1 MGTVIFKF
9 TGMIFATYPI
19 TKVLIPVAKNYGC
32 RGCMNMK
39 GKMKAI
45 VKNEAGAGAVLKEVT
60 IPEIGP
66 HDVLVETRAVSICG
80 TDLHIYN
87 WDQWSAG
94 RVKPPLIIGHEI
106 AGKIVEVGGEVEDWK
121 VGDYVSVEC
130 HRVCGHCYQCR
141 TGQAHLCRNYTI
153 LGVDFDGVFAD
164 YVRVPAANLWRNKES
179 LPPEVAS
186 LQDPIGNAVLTTLSH
201 EVSTK
206 TVVVM
211 GCGAIGMF
219 CVGIAAASGAEKIYA
234 VDVNDYRLSIAK
246 RMGATEIIN
255 VRYTDVVGAV
265 MEDTGGEGVDILLE
279 LSGSAQALKNGLR
292 LVKNGGAV
300 SLLSVYP
307 EEVSIDLS
315 NDVVFKGLTIK
326 GITGRRMW
334 DTWYKTAALLNSG
347 SLDVSPI
354 ITHKLPMDRFEEGF
368 QAMKAG
374 ECGKVILYP

>member
-1 MGTVIFKF
+1 M
-9 TGMIFATYPI
+9 Y
-19 TKVLIPVAKNYGC
+19 
-32 RGCMNMK
+32 

-45 VKNEAGAGAVLKEVT
+45 VKNETGTGAVLKEVK

-66 HDVLVETRAVSICG
+66 HDVLVETKAVSICG

-87 WDQWSAG
+87 WDQWSAR

-106 AGKIVEVGGEVEDWK
+106 AGKIVEVGGEVEGWK
-121 VGDYVSVEC
+121 AGDYVSIEC
-130 HRVCGHCYQCR
+130 HKICGQCYQCR

-164 YVRVPAANLWRNKES
+164 YVKVPATNLWNNKET

-201 EVSTK
+201 EISTK

-234 VDVNDYRLSIAK
+234 VDVNDYRLDIAK
-246 RMGATEIIN
+246 KMGASVTLN
-255 VRYTDVVGAV
+255 ALRTDIVDAI
-265 MEDTGGEGVDILLE
+265 MEDTSGDGVDVLLE
-279 LSGSAQALKNGLR
+279 MSGSAEALKKGLKV
-292 LVKNGGAV
+292 VKNGGSV

-307 EEVSIDLS
+307 EEVCLDLS

-347 SLDVSPI
+347 SLDVSPV
-354 ITHKLPMDRFEEGF
+354 ITHRLPMERFEEGF
-368 QAMKAG
+368 QAMNAG

>member
-1 MGTVIFKF
+1 M
-9 TGMIFATYPI
+9 Y
-19 TKVLIPVAKNYGC
+19 
-32 RGCMNMK
+32 

-45 VKNEAGAGAVLKEVT
+45 VKDEAGTGLVLKEVK

-66 HDVLVETRAVSICG
+66 HEVLIETMAVSICG

-87 WDQWSAG
+87 WDQWSAQ

-106 AGKIVEVGGEVEDWK
+106 AGKIVEVGGEVEGWK

-130 HRVCGHCYQCR
+130 HKICGQCYQCR

-164 YVRVPAANLWRNKES
+164 YVKVPATNLWKNKET

-201 EVSTK
+201 EISTK

-246 RMGATEIIN
+246 KMGASVTIN
-255 VRYTDVVGAV
+255 ALRTDVVEAI
-265 MEDTGGEGVDILLE
+265 MEDTGGEGVDVLLE
-279 LSGSAQALKNGLR
+279 MSGSAEALKKGLKV
-292 LVKNGGAV
+292 VKNGGSV

-307 EEVSIDLS
+307 EEVSLDLS

-347 SLDVSPI
+347 SLDVSPV
-354 ITHKLPMDRFEEGF
+354 ITHKLPMERFEEGF
-368 QAMKAG
+368 QAMNAG

>member
-1 MGTVIFKF
+1 
-9 TGMIFATYPI
+9 
-19 TKVLIPVAKNYGC
+19 
-32 RGCMNMK
+32 MK

-45 VKNEAGAGAVLKEVT
+45 VKNEAGAGAVLKEVK
-60 IPEIGP
+60 IPEVGP
-66 HDVLVETRAVSICG
+66 HDVLVEAEAVSICG

-87 WDQWSAG
+87 WDNWSAN
-94 RVKPPLIIGHEI
+94 RIKPPLIIGHEI
-106 AGKIVEVGGEVEDWK
+106 AGKIVEVGGEVEGWK

-130 HRVCGHCYQCR
+130 HKICGQCYQCR
-141 TGQAHLCRNYTI
+141 TGQAHLCRNYSI

-164 YVRVPAANLWRNKES
+164 YVRVPATNLWRNKES
-179 LPPEVAS
+179 LPSEVAS

-201 EVSTK
+201 DISTK
-206 TVVVM
+206 TVIVM

-219 CVGIAAASGAEKIYA
+219 CVGIAAAVGAEKIYA
-234 VDVNDYRLSIAK
+234 VDVNDYRLGIAEK
-246 RMGATEIIN
+246 MGAAVVIN
-255 VRYTDVVGAV
+255 ALRTDVVDAI

-279 LSGSAQALKNGLR
+279 MSGNAVALKNGLK
-292 LVKNGGAV
+292 LVKNGGSV

-307 EEVSIDLS
+307 EEVCIDLS

-354 ITHKLPMDRFEEGF
+354 ITHKLPMERFEEGF
-368 QAMKAG
+368 QAMNAG

>member
-1 MGTVIFKF
+1 
-9 TGMIFATYPI
+9 
-19 TKVLIPVAKNYGC
+19 
-32 RGCMNMK
+32 MN

-45 VKNEAGAGAVLKEVT
+45 VKNEAGAGAVLKEVK

-66 HDVLVETRAVSICG
+66 HDVLVEAEAVSICG

-87 WDQWSAG
+87 WDNWSAN
-94 RVKPPLIIGHEI
+94 RIKPPLIIGHEI

-130 HRVCGHCYQCR
+130 HKICGQCYQCR
-141 TGQAHLCRNYTI
+141 TGQSHLCRNYSI

-164 YVRVPAANLWRNKES
+164 YVKVPATNLWRNKES

-201 EVSTK
+201 DISTK
-206 TVVVM
+206 TVIVM

-219 CVGIAAASGAEKIYA
+219 CVGIATAAGAEKIYA
-234 VDVNDYRLSIAK
+234 VDVNDYRLSIAEK
-246 RMGATEIIN
+246 MGAAVVIN
-255 VRYTDVVGAV
+255 ALRTDVVDAI

-279 LSGSAQALKNGLR
+279 MSGNAGALKNGLK
-292 LVKNGGAV
+292 LVKNGGSV

-307 EEVSIDLS
+307 EEVCIDLS

-354 ITHKLPMDRFEEGF
+354 ITHKLPMERFEEGF
-368 QAMKAG
+368 QAMNAG

>member
-1 MGTVIFKF
+1 M
-9 TGMIFATYPI
+9 Y
-19 TKVLIPVAKNYGC
+19 
-32 RGCMNMK
+32 

-45 VKNEAGAGAVLKEVT
+45 VKNETGTGAVLKEVK

-66 HDVLVETRAVSICG
+66 HEVLIETKAVSICG

-87 WDQWSAG
+87 WDQWSAR

-106 AGKIVEVGGEVEDWK
+106 AGKIVEVGGEVEGWK

-130 HRVCGHCYQCR
+130 HKICGQCYQCR

-164 YVRVPAANLWRNKES
+164 YVKVPASNLWNNKET

-201 EVSTK
+201 EISTK

-234 VDVNDYRLSIAK
+234 VDVNDYRLDIAK
-246 RMGATEIIN
+246 KMGASVTIN
-255 VRYTDVVGAV
+255 ALRTDVVNAI
-265 MEDTGGEGVDILLE
+265 MEDTGGDGVDVLLE
-279 LSGSAQALKNGLR
+279 MSGSGEALKKGLKV
-292 LVKNGGAV
+292 VKNGGSV

-307 EEVSIDLS
+307 EEVCLDLS

-347 SLDVSPI
+347 SLDVSPV
-354 ITHKLPMDRFEEGF
+354 ITHKLPMERFEEGF
-368 QAMKAG
+368 QAMNAG

>member
-1 MGTVIFKF
+1 
-9 TGMIFATYPI
+9 
-19 TKVLIPVAKNYGC
+19 
-32 RGCMNMK
+32 
-39 GKMKAI
+39 MKAI
-45 VKNEAGAGAVLKEVT
+45 VKNEAGAGAVLKEVK

-66 HDVLVETRAVSICG
+66 HDVLVEAEAVSICG

-87 WDQWSAG
+87 WDNWSAN
-94 RVKPPLIIGHEI
+94 RIKPPLIIGHEI

-130 HRVCGHCYQCR
+130 HKICGQCYQCR
-141 TGQAHLCRNYTI
+141 TGQSHLCRNYSI

-164 YVRVPAANLWRNKES
+164 YVKVPATNLWRNKES

-201 EVSTK
+201 DISTK
-206 TVVVM
+206 TVIVM

-219 CVGIAAASGAEKIYA
+219 CVGIATAAGAEKIYA
-234 VDVNDYRLSIAK
+234 VDVNDYRLSIAEK
-246 RMGATEIIN
+246 MGAAVVIN
-255 VRYTDVVGAV
+255 ALRTDVVDAI

-279 LSGSAQALKNGLR
+279 MSGNAGALKNGLK
-292 LVKNGGAV
+292 LVKNGGSV

-307 EEVSIDLS
+307 EEVCIDLS

-354 ITHKLPMDRFEEGF
+354 ITHKLPMERFEEGF
-368 QAMKAG
+368 QAMNAG

>member
-1 MGTVIFKF
+1 
-9 TGMIFATYPI
+9 
-19 TKVLIPVAKNYGC
+19 
-32 RGCMNMK
+32 
-39 GKMKAI
+39 MKAI
-45 VKNEAGAGAVLKEVT
+45 VKNETGTGAVLKEVK

-66 HDVLVETRAVSICG
+66 HDVLVETKAVSICG

-87 WDQWSAG
+87 WDQWSAR

-106 AGKIVEVGGEVEDWK
+106 AGKIVEVGGEVEGWK
-121 VGDYVSVEC
+121 AGDYVSVEC
-130 HRVCGHCYQCR
+130 HKICGQCYQCR

-164 YVRVPAANLWRNKES
+164 YVKVPATNLWNNKET

-201 EVSTK
+201 EISTK

-234 VDVNDYRLSIAK
+234 VDVNDYRLDIAK
-246 RMGATEIIN
+246 KMGASVTLN
-255 VRYTDVVGAV
+255 ALRTDIVDAI
-265 MEDTGGEGVDILLE
+265 MEDTSCDGVDVLLE
-279 LSGSAQALKNGLR
+279 MSGSAEALKKGLKV
-292 LVKNGGAV
+292 VKNGGSV

-307 EEVSIDLS
+307 EEVCLDLS

-347 SLDVSPI
+347 SLDVSPV
-354 ITHKLPMDRFEEGF
+354 ITHRLPMERFEEGF
-368 QAMKAG
+368 QAMNAG

>member
-1 MGTVIFKF
+1 M
-9 TGMIFATYPI
+9 
-19 TKVLIPVAKNYGC
+19 
-32 RGCMNMK
+32 R

-45 VKNEAGAGAVLKEVT
+45 VKDEAGTGLVLKEVR

-66 HDVLVETRAVSICG
+66 HDVLIETRAVSICG

-87 WDQWSAG
+87 WDQWSAR

-106 AGKIVEVGGEVEDWK
+106 AGKIVEVGGEVDGWK

-130 HRVCGHCYQCR
+130 HKICGQCYQCR

-164 YVRVPAANLWRNKES
+164 YVRVPATNLWKNKET

-201 EVSTK
+201 EISTK

-234 VDVNDYRLSIAK
+234 VDVNDYRLGIAK
-246 RMGATEIIN
+246 KMGASVTIN
-255 VRYTDVVGAV
+255 ALRTDVVEAI
-265 MEDTGGEGVDILLE
+265 MEDTGGEGVDVLLE
-279 LSGSAQALKNGLR
+279 MSGSAEALKKGLKV
-292 LVKNGGAV
+292 VKNGGSV

-307 EEVSIDLS
+307 EEVSLDLS

-347 SLDVSPI
+347 SLDVSPV
-354 ITHKLPMDRFEEGF
+354 ITHRLPMERFEEGF
-368 QAMKAG
+368 QAMNSG

>member
-1 MGTVIFKF
+1 M
-9 TGMIFATYPI
+9 Y
-19 TKVLIPVAKNYGC
+19 
-32 RGCMNMK
+32 

-45 VKNEAGAGAVLKEVT
+45 VKNEDGGGAVLKEVK

-66 HDVLVETRAVSICG
+66 QDVLIEARAVSICG

-87 WDQWSAG
+87 WDQWSAS

-106 AGKIVEVGGEVEDWK
+106 AGKIVEVGGEVEGWK

-130 HRVCGHCYQCR
+130 HKICGQCYQCR
-141 TGQAHLCRNYTI
+141 TGQAHLCRNYSI

-164 YVRVPAANLWRNKES
+164 YVKVPATNLWRNKEN

-201 EVSTK
+201 EISTK

-219 CVGIAAASGAEKIYA
+219 CVGIAAAAGAEKIYA
-234 VDVNDYRLSIAK
+234 VDVNDYRLGIAEK
-246 RMGATEIIN
+246 MGAAVVIN
-255 VRYTDVVGAV
+255 ALRTDVVDAI

-307 EEVSIDLS
+307 EELCIDLS
-315 NDVVFKGLTIK
+315 NYVVFKGLTIK

-334 DTWYKTAALLNSG
+334 DTWYKTAALLNSRN
-347 SLDVSPI
+347 LDVSPI
-354 ITHKLPMDRFEEGF
+354 ITHKLSMERFEEGF
-368 QAMKAG
+368 QAMNAG